1 MEEGKLGHLIGE
13 VIKLATN
20 DPSLNGYMK
29 IPLSLRGSSILWSQQ
44 LGSLIFF
51 YQQPRIF
58 GRLCET
64 IIQIWRIRL
73 KSLI

>member
-1 MEEGKLGHLIGE
+1 MEEGKLGHLTGE
-13 VIKLATN
+13 VIELATN

-51 YQQPRIF
+51 TNNQGCLGGYV
-58 GRLCET
+58 RLLFRFREF
-64 IIQIWRIRL
+64 ISNL
-73 KSLI
+73 